1 LELFLLEIEI
11 VSIHDLVPYGNNAKE
26 HPKEQIEQIKKSIID
41 FNNNDPIAIDE
52 NNVIIAGHGRYTA
65 LKELG
70 YEQVECIR
78 LDHLNDDQKK
88 AYRLVH
94 NKLTMN
100 SDFNFD
106 LLEEELKTINDIDMS
121 FFDFDMSMFDDI
133 EEEIKEEANKKLT
146 DEFLIPPTSVF
157 DTRQGYW
164 QERKRAW
171 KDIGISSEVGRDEAL
186 LGSGLKQLADKLGSK
201 TLTGTSIF
209 DPVLCEII
217 YKWFNV
223 HQGNIFDCF
232 AGGSVRGIVA
242 EKLGY
247 KYTGIDLRKEQV
259 EANILNAN
267 ELNLNPTWICDD
279 SLNADLYVEDNSVD
293 LLFSCPPYADLEV
306 YSDDER
312 DISNMDYEQFKEV
325 YKKIID
331 IACRK
336 VKDDRFAVFVVG
348 DVRDKKGYYRNF
360 VDYTKECFNNNGF
373 MTYNEIILLE
383 QLGTIPMRAR
393 LVFKKRKVAKAHQN
407 ILIFY
412 KGDINN
418 IPCNYSNIE
427 VGQIE
432 DTQ

>member
-1 LELFLLEIEI
+1 MKIEVLNI
-11 VSIHDLVPYGNNAKE
+11 DDLIPYENNAKE
-26 HPKEQIEQIKKSIID
+26 HPKEQIEQIKKSIIE

-52 NNVIIAGHGRYTA
+52 NNIIIEGHGRHEA
-65 LKELG
+65 LKQLG

-78 LDHLNDDQKK
+78 LSHLNEEQKK

-100 SDFNFD
+100 SDYDFN
-106 LLEEELKTINDIDMS
+106 LLEQELMNIKDIDMLE
-121 FFDFDMSMFDDI
+121 FDFDMSFLNED

-146 DEFLIPPTSVF
+146 DEFLIPPISVF

-164 QERKRAW
+164 QDRKRAW
-171 KDIGISSEVGRDEAL
+171 KSLGISSDIGRDEAL
-186 LGSGLKQLADKLGSK
+186 LGQGLKQLAEKQGSK

-209 DPVLCEII
+209 DPVLCEVM

-223 HQGNIFDCF
+223 HEGSIFDCF

-247 KYTGIDLRKEQV
+247 KYTGIDLRKEQI
-259 EANILNAN
+259 EANILNAK
-267 ELNLNPTWICDD
+267 EMNLNPTWICDD

-312 DISNMDYEQFKEV
+312 DISNMEYDKFKEV
-325 YKKIID
+325 YRKIID

-336 VKDDRFAVFVVG
+336 VKNDRFAVFVVG

-360 VDYTKECFNNNGF
+360 IDYTKECFNRNGF

-383 QLGTIPMRAR
+383 QLGTLPLRAR
-393 LVFKKRKVAKAHQN
+393 SVFKKRKIAKAHQN
-407 ILIFY
+407 VLVFY

-427 VGQIE
+427 VGE
-432 DTQ
+432 LDTQ

>member
-1 LELFLLEIEI
+1 MEIEI
-11 VSIHDLVPYGNNAKE
+11 ISIHDLVPYGNNAKE
-26 HPKEQIEQIKKSIID
+26 HPKEQIEQIKESIIK
-41 FNNNDPIAIDE
+41 FHNNDPIAIDE
-52 NNVIIAGHGRYTA
+52 NNVIIEGHGRYEA

-106 LLEEELKTINDIDMS
+106 LLEEELKTINDIDMG
-121 FFDFDMSMFDDI
+121 FFDFDLSMFDEI
-133 EEEIKEEANKKLT
+133 EKEIKEEANKKLT

-279 SLNADLYVEDNSVD
+279 SLNADLYIEDNSVD

>member
-1 LELFLLEIEI
+1 MEIEI
-11 VSIHDLVPYGNNAKE
+11 ISIHDLVPYGNNAKE
-26 HPKEQIEQIKKSIID
+26 HPKEQIEQIKESIIK
-41 FNNNDPIAIDE
+41 FHNNDPIAIDE
-52 NNVIIAGHGRYTA
+52 NNVIIEGHGRYEA

-78 LDHLNDDQKK
+78 LSHLNDDQKK

-106 LLEEELKTINDIDMS
+106 LLEEELKTINDIDMG

-279 SLNADLYVEDNSVD
+279 SLNADLYIEDNSVD

-312 DISNMDYEQFKEV
+312 DISNMDYEQFKDV

>member
-1 LELFLLEIEI
+1 MEIEVLNI
-11 VSIHDLVPYGNNAKE
+11 DDLIPYENNAKE
-26 HPKEQIEQIKKSIID
+26 HPKEQIEQIKKSIIE

-52 NNVIIAGHGRYTA
+52 NNIIIEGHGRYEA
-65 LKELG
+65 LKQLG

-78 LDHLNDDQKK
+78 LSHLNEEQKK
-88 AYRLVH
+88 AYRLIH

-100 SDFNFD
+100 SDYDFN
-106 LLEEELKTINDIDMS
+106 LLEQELMNIQDIDMLE
-121 FFDFDMSMFDDI
+121 FDFDMSFLNED
-133 EEEIKEEANKKLT
+133 EEEIKEEASKKLT
-146 DEFLIPPTSVF
+146 DEFLIPPISVF

-164 QERKRAW
+164 QDRKRAW
-171 KDIGISSEVGRDEAL
+171 KSLGISSDVGRDEAL
-186 LGSGLKQLADKLGSK
+186 LGQGLKQLAEKQGSK

-209 DPVLCEII
+209 DPVLCEVM

-223 HQGNIFDCF
+223 HEGSIFDCF

-247 KYTGIDLRKEQV
+247 KYTGIDLRKEQI
-259 EANILNAN
+259 EANILNAQ
-267 ELNLNPTWICDD
+267 EMGLNPTWICDD
-279 SLNADLYVEDNSVD
+279 SLNADLYVEDDSVD

-325 YKKIID
+325 YRKIID
-331 IACRK
+331 ISCRK
-336 VKDDRFAVFVVG
+336 VKNDRFAIFVVG

-360 VDYTKECFNNNGF
+360 IDYTKECFNKNGF

-383 QLGTIPMRAR
+383 QLGTIPLRAR
-393 LVFKKRKVAKAHQN
+393 YVFKKRKVAKAHQN

-427 VGQIE
+427 VGE
-432 DTQ
+432 LDTQ

>member
-1 LELFLLEIEI
+1 MEIEVLNI
-11 VSIHDLVPYGNNAKE
+11 DDLIPYENNAKE
-26 HPKEQIEQIKKSIID
+26 HPKEQIEQIKKSIIE

-52 NNVIIAGHGRYTA
+52 NNVIIEGHGRHEA
-65 LKELG
+65 LKQLG

-78 LDHLNDDQKK
+78 LSHLNEEQKK
-88 AYRLVH
+88 AYRLIH

-100 SDFNFD
+100 SDYDFN
-106 LLEEELKTINDIDMS
+106 LLEQELMNIQDIDMLE
-121 FFDFDMSMFDDI
+121 FDFDMSFLNED
-133 EEEIKEEANKKLT
+133 EEEIKEEASKKLT
-146 DEFLIPPTSVF
+146 DEFLIPPISVF

-164 QERKRAW
+164 QDRKRAW
-171 KDIGISSEVGRDEAL
+171 KSLGISSDVGRDEAL
-186 LGSGLKQLADKLGSK
+186 LGQGLKQLAEKQGSK

-209 DPVLCEII
+209 DPVLCEVM

-223 HQGNIFDCF
+223 HEGSIFDCF

-247 KYTGIDLRKEQV
+247 KYTGIDLRKEQI
-259 EANILNAN
+259 EANILNAQ
-267 ELNLNPTWICDD
+267 EMGLNPTWICDD
-279 SLNADLYVEDNSVD
+279 SLNADLYVEDDSVD

-306 YSDDER
+306 YSDDVR

-325 YKKIID
+325 YRKIID
-331 IACRK
+331 ISCRK
-336 VKDDRFAVFVVG
+336 VKNDRFAIFVVG

-360 VDYTKECFNNNGF
+360 IDYTKECFNKNGF

-383 QLGTIPMRAR
+383 QLGTIPLRAR
-393 LVFKKRKVAKAHQN
+393 YVFKKRKVAKAHQN

-427 VGQIE
+427 VGE
-432 DTQ
+432 LDTQ

>member
-1 LELFLLEIEI
+1 MEIEVLNI
-11 VSIHDLVPYGNNAKE
+11 DDLIPYENNAKE
-26 HPKEQIEQIKKSIID
+26 HPKEQIEQIKKSIIE

-52 NNVIIAGHGRYTA
+52 NNVIIEGHGRHEA
-65 LKELG
+65 LKQLG

-78 LDHLNDDQKK
+78 LSHLNEEQKK
-88 AYRLVH
+88 AYRLIH

-100 SDFNFD
+100 SDYDFN
-106 LLEEELKTINDIDMS
+106 LLEQELMNIQDIDMLE
-121 FFDFDMSMFDDI
+121 FDFDMSFLNED
-133 EEEIKEEANKKLT
+133 EEEIKEEASKKLT
-146 DEFLIPPTSVF
+146 DEFLIPPISVF

-164 QERKRAW
+164 QDRKRAW
-171 KDIGISSEVGRDEAL
+171 KSLGISSDVGRDEAL
-186 LGSGLKQLADKLGSK
+186 LGQGLKQLAEKQGSK

-209 DPVLCEII
+209 DPVLCEVM

-223 HQGNIFDCF
+223 HEGSIFDCF

-247 KYTGIDLRKEQV
+247 KYTGIDLRKEQI
-259 EANILNAN
+259 EANILNAQ
-267 ELNLNPTWICDD
+267 EMGLNPTWICDD
-279 SLNADLYVEDNSVD
+279 SLNADLYVEDDSVD

-325 YKKIID
+325 YRKIID
-331 IACRK
+331 ISCRK
-336 VKDDRFAVFVVG
+336 VKNDRFAIFVVG

-360 VDYTKECFNNNGF
+360 IDYTKECFNKNGF

-383 QLGTIPMRAR
+383 QLGTIPLRAR
-393 LVFKKRKVAKAHQN
+393 YVFKKRKVAKAHQN

-427 VGQIE
+427 VGE
-432 DTQ
+432 LDTQ

>member
-1 LELFLLEIEI
+1 MEIEI
-11 VSIHDLVPYGNNAKE
+11 ISIHDLVPYGNNAKE
-26 HPKEQIEQIKKSIID
+26 HPKEQIEQIKESIIK
-41 FNNNDPIAIDE
+41 FHNNDPIAIDE
-52 NNVIIAGHGRYTA
+52 NNVIIEGHGRYEA

-106 LLEEELKTINDIDMS
+106 LLEEELKTINDIDMG
-121 FFDFDMSMFDDI
+121 FFDFDLSMFDEI
-133 EEEIKEEANKKLT
+133 EKEIKEEANKKLT

-209 DPVLCEII
+209 DSVLCEII

-247 KYTGIDLRKEQV
+247 KYTEIDLRKEQV
-259 EANILNAN
+259 EANILNAK

-279 SLNADLYVEDNSVD
+279 SLNADLYIEDNSVD

-312 DISNMDYEQFKEV
+312 DISNMDYEQFKDV

-331 IACRK
+331 IACKK

>member
-1 LELFLLEIEI
+1 MEIEI
-11 VSIHDLVPYGNNAKE
+11 ISIHDLVPYGNNAKE
-26 HPKEQIEQIKKSIID
+26 HPKEQIEQIKESIIK
-41 FNNNDPIAIDE
+41 FHNNDPIAIDE
-52 NNVIIAGHGRYTA
+52 NNVIIEGHGRYEA

-106 LLEEELKTINDIDMS
+106 LLEEELKTINDIDMG
-121 FFDFDMSMFDDI
+121 FFDFDLSMFDEI
-133 EEEIKEEANKKLT
+133 EKEIKEEANKKLT

-209 DPVLCEII
+209 DSVLCEII

-247 KYTGIDLRKEQV
+247 KYTEIDLRKEQV

-279 SLNADLYVEDNSVD
+279 SLNADLYIEDNSVD

-312 DISNMDYEQFKEV
+312 DISNMDYEQFKDV

-331 IACRK
+331 IACKK
-336 VKDDRFAVFVVG
+336 VKDDRFAVF
-348 DVRDKKGYYRNF
+348 
-360 VDYTKECFNNNGF
+360 
-373 MTYNEIILLE
+373 LLV
-383 QLGTIPMRAR
+383 M
-393 LVFKKRKVAKAHQN
+393 
-407 ILIFY
+407 
-412 KGDINN
+412 
-418 IPCNYSNIE
+418 
-427 VGQIE
+427 
-432 DTQ
+432 

>member
-1 LELFLLEIEI
+1 MKIEI
-11 VSIHDLVPYGNNAKE
+11 VNIHDLIPYGNNAKE

-52 NNVIIAGHGRYTA
+52 NNVIIEGHGRYEA

-106 LLEEELKTINDIDMS
+106 LLEEELKTINDIDMG
-121 FFDFDMSMFDDI
+121 FFDFDLSMFDDI

-279 SLNADLYVEDNSVD
+279 SLNADLYVKDNSVD

-312 DISNMDYEQFKEV
+312 DISNMDYEQFKDV

-331 IACRK
+331 ISCRK

>member
-1 LELFLLEIEI
+1 MEIEI
-11 VSIHDLVPYGNNAKE
+11 ISIHDLVPYGNNAKE
-26 HPKEQIEQIKKSIID
+26 HPKEQIEQIKESIIK
-41 FNNNDPIAIDE
+41 FHNNDPIAIDE
-52 NNVIIAGHGRYTA
+52 NNVIIEGHGRYEA

-106 LLEEELKTINDIDMS
+106 LLEEELKTINDIDMG
-121 FFDFDMSMFDDI
+121 FFDFDLSMFDEI
-133 EEEIKEEANKKLT
+133 EKEIKEEANKKLT

-171 KDIGISSEVGRDEAL
+171 KDIGISSEVGRDEAI

-209 DPVLCEII
+209 DSVLCEII

-247 KYTGIDLRKEQV
+247 KYTEIDLRKEQV

-279 SLNADLYVEDNSVD
+279 SLNADLYIEDNSVD

-312 DISNMDYEQFKEV
+312 DISNMDYEQFKDV

-331 IACRK
+331 IACKK

>member
-1 LELFLLEIEI
+1 MEIEI
-11 VSIHDLVPYGNNAKE
+11 ISIHDLVPYGNNAKE
-26 HPKEQIEQIKKSIID
+26 HPKEQIEQIKESIIK
-41 FNNNDPIAIDE
+41 FHNNDPIAIDE
-52 NNVIIAGHGRYTA
+52 NNVIIEGHGRYEA

-106 LLEEELKTINDIDMS
+106 LLEEELKTINDIDMG
-121 FFDFDMSMFDDI
+121 FFDFDLSMFDDI

>member
-1 LELFLLEIEI
+1 MEIEVLNI
-11 VSIHDLVPYGNNAKE
+11 DDLIPYENNAKE
-26 HPKEQIEQIKKSIID
+26 HPKEQIEQIKKSIIE

-52 NNVIIAGHGRYTA
+52 NNVIIEGHGRHEA
-65 LKELG
+65 LKQLG

-78 LDHLNDDQKK
+78 LSHLNEEQKK
-88 AYRLVH
+88 AYRLIH

-100 SDFNFD
+100 SDYDFN
-106 LLEEELKTINDIDMS
+106 LLEQELINIQDIDMLE
-121 FFDFDMSMFDDI
+121 FDFDMSFLNED
-133 EEEIKEEANKKLT
+133 EEEIKEEASKKLT
-146 DEFLIPPTSVF
+146 DEFLIPPISVF

-164 QERKRAW
+164 QDRKRAW
-171 KDIGISSEVGRDEAL
+171 KSLGISSDVGRDEAL
-186 LGSGLKQLADKLGSK
+186 LGQGLKQLAEKQGSK

-209 DPVLCEII
+209 DPVLCEVM

-223 HQGNIFDCF
+223 HEGSIFDCF

-247 KYTGIDLRKEQV
+247 KYTGIDLRKEQI
-259 EANILNAN
+259 EANILNAQ
-267 ELNLNPTWICDD
+267 EMGLNPTWICDD
-279 SLNADLYVEDNSVD
+279 SLNADLYVEDDSVD

-325 YKKIID
+325 YRKIID
-331 IACRK
+331 ISCRK
-336 VKDDRFAVFVVG
+336 VKNDRFAIFVVG

-360 VDYTKECFNNNGF
+360 IDYTKECFNKNGF

-383 QLGTIPMRAR
+383 QLGTIPLRAR
-393 LVFKKRKVAKAHQN
+393 YVFKKRKVAKAHQN

-427 VGQIE
+427 VGE
-432 DTQ
+432 LDTQ

>member
-1 LELFLLEIEI
+1 MFLLEIEVLNI
-11 VSIHDLVPYGNNAKE
+11 DDLIPYENNAKE
-26 HPKEQIEQIKKSIID
+26 HPKEQIEQIKKSIIE

-52 NNVIIAGHGRYTA
+52 NNVIIEGHGRHEA
-65 LKELG
+65 LKQLG

-78 LDHLNDDQKK
+78 LSHLNEEQKK
-88 AYRLVH
+88 AYRLIH

-100 SDFNFD
+100 SDYDFN
-106 LLEEELKTINDIDMS
+106 LLEQELMNIQDIDMLE
-121 FFDFDMSMFDDI
+121 FDFDMSFLNED
-133 EEEIKEEANKKLT
+133 EEEIKEEASKKLT
-146 DEFLIPPTSVF
+146 DEFLIPPISVF

-164 QERKRAW
+164 QDRKRAW
-171 KDIGISSEVGRDEAL
+171 KSLGISSDVGRDEAL
-186 LGSGLKQLADKLGSK
+186 LGQGLKQLAEKQGSK

-209 DPVLCEII
+209 DPVLCEVM

-223 HQGNIFDCF
+223 HEGSIFDCF

-247 KYTGIDLRKEQV
+247 KYTGIDLRKEQI
-259 EANILNAN
+259 EANILNAQ
-267 ELNLNPTWICDD
+267 EMGLNPTWICDD
-279 SLNADLYVEDNSVD
+279 SLNADLYVEDYSVD

-325 YKKIID
+325 YRKIID
-331 IACRK
+331 ISCRK
-336 VKDDRFAVFVVG
+336 VKNDRFAIFVVG

-360 VDYTKECFNNNGF
+360 IDYTKECFNKNGF

-383 QLGTIPMRAR
+383 QLGTIPLRAR
-393 LVFKKRKVAKAHQN
+393 YVFKKRKVAKAHQN

-427 VGQIE
+427 VGE
-432 DTQ
+432 LDTQ

>member
-1 LELFLLEIEI
+1 MEIEI
-11 VSIHDLVPYGNNAKE
+11 VSIHDL
-26 HPKEQIEQIKKSIID
+26 
-41 FNNNDPIAIDE
+41 
-52 NNVIIAGHGRYTA
+52 
-65 LKELG
+65 
-70 YEQVECIR
+70 
-78 LDHLNDDQKK
+78 
-88 AYRLVH
+88 
-94 NKLTMN
+94 
-100 SDFNFD
+100 
-106 LLEEELKTINDIDMS
+106 
-121 FFDFDMSMFDDI
+121 
-133 EEEIKEEANKKLT
+133 
-146 DEFLIPPTSVF
+146 IP
-157 DTRQGYW
+157 
-164 QERKRAW
+164 
-171 KDIGISSEVGRDEAL
+171 
-186 LGSGLKQLADKLGSK
+186 LGSK
-201 TLTGTSIF
+201 TLTGTSVF

-223 HQGNIFDCF
+223 YQGNIFDCF

-247 KYTGIDLRKEQV
+247 KYIGIDLRKEQV

-279 SLNADLYVEDNSVD
+279 SLNADLYIEDNSVD

-312 DISNMDYEQFKEV
+312 DISNMDYEQFKDV

-331 IACRK
+331 IACKK

>member
-1 LELFLLEIEI
+1 MEIEI
-11 VSIHDLVPYGNNAKE
+11 VSIHDLIPYGNNAKE
-26 HPKEQIEQIKKSIID
+26 HPKEQIEQIKESIIK
-41 FNNNDPIAIDE
+41 FHNNDPIAIDE
-52 NNVIIAGHGRYTA
+52 NNVIIEGHGRYEA

-106 LLEEELKTINDIDMS
+106 LLEEELKTINDIDMG
-121 FFDFDMSMFDDI
+121 FFDFDLSMFDEI
-133 EEEIKEEANKKLT
+133 EKEIKEEANKKLT

>member
-1 LELFLLEIEI
+1 MEIEVLNI
-11 VSIHDLVPYGNNAKE
+11 DDLIPYENNAKE
-26 HPKEQIEQIKKSIID
+26 HPKEQIEQIKKSIIE

-52 NNVIIAGHGRYTA
+52 NNIIIEGHGRHEA
-65 LKELG
+65 LKQLG

-78 LDHLNDDQKK
+78 LSHLNEEQKK
-88 AYRLVH
+88 AYRLIH

-100 SDFNFD
+100 SDYDFN
-106 LLEEELKTINDIDMS
+106 LLEQELMNIQDIDMLE
-121 FFDFDMSMFDDI
+121 FDFDMSFLNED
-133 EEEIKEEANKKLT
+133 EEEIKEEASKKLT
-146 DEFLIPPTSVF
+146 DEFLIPPISVF

-164 QERKRAW
+164 QDRKRAW
-171 KDIGISSEVGRDEAL
+171 KSLGISSDVGRDEAL
-186 LGSGLKQLADKLGSK
+186 LGQGLKQLAEKQGSK

-209 DPVLCEII
+209 DPVLCEVM

-223 HQGNIFDCF
+223 HEGSIFDCF

-247 KYTGIDLRKEQV
+247 KYTGIDLRKEQI
-259 EANILNAN
+259 EANILNAQ
-267 ELNLNPTWICDD
+267 EMGLNPTWICDD
-279 SLNADLYVEDNSVD
+279 SLNADLYIEDDSVD

-312 DISNMDYEQFKEV
+312 DISNMDYERFKEV
-325 YKKIID
+325 YRKIID
-331 IACRK
+331 ISCRK
-336 VKDDRFAVFVVG
+336 VKNDRFAIFVVG

-360 VDYTKECFNNNGF
+360 IDYTKECFNKNGF

-383 QLGTIPMRAR
+383 QLGTIPLRAR
-393 LVFKKRKVAKAHQN
+393 YVFKKRKVAKAHQN

-427 VGQIE
+427 VGE
-432 DTQ
+432 LDTQ

>member
-1 LELFLLEIEI
+1 MKIEVLNI
-11 VSIHDLVPYGNNAKE
+11 DDLIPYENNAKE
-26 HPKEQIEQIKKSIID
+26 HPKEQIEQIKKSIIE

-52 NNVIIAGHGRYTA
+52 NNVIIEGHGRHEA
-65 LKELG
+65 LKQLG

-78 LDHLNDDQKK
+78 LSHLNEEQKK
-88 AYRLVH
+88 AYRLIH

-100 SDFNFD
+100 SDYDFN
-106 LLEEELKTINDIDMS
+106 LLEQELMNIQDIDMLE
-121 FFDFDMSMFDDI
+121 FDFDMSFLNED
-133 EEEIKEEANKKLT
+133 EEEIKEEASKKLT
-146 DEFLIPPTSVF
+146 DEFLIPPISVF

-164 QERKRAW
+164 QDRKRAW
-171 KDIGISSEVGRDEAL
+171 KSLGISSDVGRDEAL
-186 LGSGLKQLADKLGSK
+186 LGQGLKQLAEKQGSK

-209 DPVLCEII
+209 DPVLCEVM

-223 HQGNIFDCF
+223 HEGSIFDCF

-247 KYTGIDLRKEQV
+247 KYTGIDLRKEQI
-259 EANILNAN
+259 EANILNAQ
-267 ELNLNPTWICDD
+267 EMGLNPTWICDD
-279 SLNADLYVEDNSVD
+279 SLNADLYVEDDSVD

-325 YKKIID
+325 YRKIID
-331 IACRK
+331 ISCKK
-336 VKDDRFAVFVVG
+336 VKNDRFAIFVVG

-360 VDYTKECFNNNGF
+360 IDYTKECFNKNGF

-383 QLGTIPMRAR
+383 QLGTIPLRAR
-393 LVFKKRKVAKAHQN
+393 YVFKKRKVAKAHQN

-427 VGQIE
+427 VGE
-432 DTQ
+432 LDTQ

>member
-1 LELFLLEIEI
+1 MEIEI
-11 VSIHDLVPYGNNAKE
+11 ISIHDLVPYGNNAKE
-26 HPKEQIEQIKKSIID
+26 HPKEQIEQIKESIIK
-41 FNNNDPIAIDE
+41 FHNNDPIAIDE
-52 NNVIIAGHGRYTA
+52 NNVIIEGHGRYEA

-106 LLEEELKTINDIDMS
+106 LLEEELKTINDIDMG
-121 FFDFDMSMFDDI
+121 FFDFDMSMFDEI

-186 LGSGLKQLADKLGSK
+186 LGSGLKLLANKLGSK

-312 DISNMDYEQFKEV
+312 DISNMDYEQFKDV

>member
-1 LELFLLEIEI
+1 MEIEVLNI
-11 VSIHDLVPYGNNAKE
+11 DDLIPYENNAKE
-26 HPKEQIEQIKKSIID
+26 HPKEQIEQIKKSIIE

-52 NNVIIAGHGRYTA
+52 NNVIIEGHGRHEA
-65 LKELG
+65 LKQLG

-78 LDHLNDDQKK
+78 LSHLNEEQKK
-88 AYRLVH
+88 AYRLIH

-100 SDFNFD
+100 SDYDFN
-106 LLEEELKTINDIDMS
+106 LLEQELMNIQDIDMLE
-121 FFDFDMSMFDDI
+121 FDFDMSFLNED
-133 EEEIKEEANKKLT
+133 EEEIKEEASKKLT
-146 DEFLIPPTSVF
+146 DEFLIPPISVF

-164 QERKRAW
+164 QDRKRAW
-171 KDIGISSEVGRDEAL
+171 KSLGISSDVGRDEAL
-186 LGSGLKQLADKLGSK
+186 LGQGLKQLAEKQGSK

-209 DPVLCEII
+209 DPVLCEVM

-223 HQGNIFDCF
+223 YEGSIFDCF

-247 KYTGIDLRKEQV
+247 KYTGIDLRKEQI
-259 EANILNAN
+259 EANILNAQ
-267 ELNLNPTWICDD
+267 EMGLNPTWICDD
-279 SLNADLYVEDNSVD
+279 SLNADLYVEDDSVD

-325 YKKIID
+325 YRKIID
-331 IACRK
+331 ISCRK
-336 VKDDRFAVFVVG
+336 VKNDRFAIFVVG

-360 VDYTKECFNNNGF
+360 IDYTKECFNKNGF

-383 QLGTIPMRAR
+383 QLGTIPLRAR
-393 LVFKKRKVAKAHQN
+393 YVFKKRKVAKAHQN

-427 VGQIE
+427 VGE
-432 DTQ
+432 LDTQ

>member
-1 LELFLLEIEI
+1 MEIEVLNI
-11 VSIHDLVPYGNNAKE
+11 DDLIPYENNAKE
-26 HPKEQIEQIKKSIID
+26 HPKEQIEQIKKSIIE

-52 NNVIIAGHGRYTA
+52 NNVIIEGHGRHEA
-65 LKELG
+65 LKQLG

-78 LDHLNDDQKK
+78 LSHLNEEQKK
-88 AYRLVH
+88 AYRLIH

-100 SDFNFD
+100 SDYDFN
-106 LLEEELKTINDIDMS
+106 LLEQELMNIQDIDMLE
-121 FFDFDMSMFDDI
+121 FDFDMSFLNEN
-133 EEEIKEEANKKLT
+133 EEEIKEEASKKLT
-146 DEFLIPPTSVF
+146 DEFLIPPISVF

-164 QERKRAW
+164 QDRKRAW
-171 KDIGISSEVGRDEAL
+171 KSLGISSDVGRDEAL
-186 LGSGLKQLADKLGSK
+186 LGQGLKQLAEKQGSK

-209 DPVLCEII
+209 DPVLCEVM

-223 HQGNIFDCF
+223 HEGSIFDCF

-247 KYTGIDLRKEQV
+247 KYTGIDLRKEQI
-259 EANILNAN
+259 EANILNAQ
-267 ELNLNPTWICDD
+267 EMGLNPTWICDD
-279 SLNADLYVEDNSVD
+279 SLNADLYVEDDSVD

-325 YKKIID
+325 YRKIID
-331 IACRK
+331 ISCKK
-336 VKDDRFAVFVVG
+336 VKNDRFAIFVVG

-360 VDYTKECFNNNGF
+360 IDYTKECFNKNGF

-383 QLGTIPMRAR
+383 QLGTIPLRAR
-393 LVFKKRKVAKAHQN
+393 YVFKKRKVAKAHQN

-427 VGQIE
+427 VGE
-432 DTQ
+432 LDTQ

>member
-1 LELFLLEIEI
+1 MKIEI
-11 VSIHDLVPYGNNAKE
+11 VNIHDLIPYGNNAKE

-52 NNVIIAGHGRYTA
+52 NNVIIEGHGRYEA

-78 LDHLNDDQKK
+78 LSHLNDDQKK

-106 LLEEELKTINDIDMS
+106 LLEEELKTINDIDMG
-121 FFDFDMSMFDDI
+121 FFDFDLSMFDDI

-247 KYTGIDLRKEQV
+247 KYIGIDLRKEQV

-331 IACRK
+331 IACIK

>member
-1 LELFLLEIEI
+1 MEIEVLNI
-11 VSIHDLVPYGNNAKE
+11 DDLIPYENNAKE
-26 HPKEQIEQIKKSIID
+26 HPKEQIEQIKKSIIE

-52 NNVIIAGHGRYTA
+52 NNIIIEGHGRHEA
-65 LKELG
+65 LKQLG

-78 LDHLNDDQKK
+78 LSHLNEEQKK
-88 AYRLVH
+88 AYRLIH

-100 SDFNFD
+100 SDYDFN
-106 LLEEELKTINDIDMS
+106 LLEQELMNIRDIDMLE
-121 FFDFDMSMFDDI
+121 FDFDMSFLNED
-133 EEEIKEEANKKLT
+133 EEENKEEASKKLT
-146 DEFLIPPTSVF
+146 DEFLIPPISVF

-164 QERKRAW
+164 QDRKRAW
-171 KDIGISSEVGRDEAL
+171 KSLGISSDVGRDEAL
-186 LGSGLKQLADKLGSK
+186 LGQGLKQLAEKQGSK

-209 DPVLCEII
+209 DPVLCEVM

-223 HQGNIFDCF
+223 HEGSIFDCF

-247 KYTGIDLRKEQV
+247 KYTGIDLRKEQI
-259 EANILNAN
+259 EANILNAQ
-267 ELNLNPTWICDD
+267 EMGLNPTWICDD
-279 SLNADLYVEDNSVD
+279 SLNADLYVEDDSVD

-325 YKKIID
+325 YRKIID
-331 IACRK
+331 ISCRK
-336 VKDDRFAVFVVG
+336 VKNDRFAIFVVG

-360 VDYTKECFNNNGF
+360 IDYTKECFNKNGF

-383 QLGTIPMRAR
+383 QLGTIPLRAR
-393 LVFKKRKVAKAHQN
+393 YVFKKRKVAKAHQN

-427 VGQIE
+427 VGE
-432 DTQ
+432 LDTQ

>member
-1 LELFLLEIEI
+1 MEIEI

-26 HPKEQIEQIKKSIID
+26 HPKEQIEQIKESIIK
-41 FNNNDPIAIDE
+41 FHNNDPIAIDE
-52 NNVIIAGHGRYTA
+52 NNVIIEGHGRYEA

-279 SLNADLYVEDNSVD
+279 SLNADLYIEDNSVD

-331 IACRK
+331 IACKK

>member
-1 LELFLLEIEI
+1 MEIEVLNI
-11 VSIHDLVPYGNNAKE
+11 DDLIPYENNAKE
-26 HPKEQIEQIKKSIID
+26 HPKEQIEQIKKSIIE

-52 NNVIIAGHGRYTA
+52 NNVIIEGHGRHEA
-65 LKELG
+65 LKQLG

-78 LDHLNDDQKK
+78 LSHLNEEQKK
-88 AYRLVH
+88 AYRLIH

-100 SDFNFD
+100 SDYDFN
-106 LLEEELKTINDIDMS
+106 LLEQELMNIQDIDMLE
-121 FFDFDMSMFDDI
+121 FDFDMSFLNED
-133 EEEIKEEANKKLT
+133 EEEIKEEASKKLT
-146 DEFLIPPTSVF
+146 DEFLIPPISVF

-164 QERKRAW
+164 QDRKRAW
-171 KDIGISSEVGRDEAL
+171 KSLGISSDVGRDEAL
-186 LGSGLKQLADKLGSK
+186 LGQGLKQLAEKQGSK

-209 DPVLCEII
+209 DPVLCEVM

-223 HQGNIFDCF
+223 HEGSIFDCF

-247 KYTGIDLRKEQV
+247 KYTGIDLRKEQI
-259 EANILNAN
+259 EANILNAQ
-267 ELNLNPTWICDD
+267 EMGLNPTWICDD
-279 SLNADLYVEDNSVD
+279 SLNADLYVEDDSVD

-325 YKKIID
+325 YRKIID
-331 IACRK
+331 ISCRK
-336 VKDDRFAVFVVG
+336 LKNDRFAIFVVG

-360 VDYTKECFNNNGF
+360 IDYTKECFNKNGF

-383 QLGTIPMRAR
+383 QLGTIPLRAR
-393 LVFKKRKVAKAHQN
+393 YVFKKRKVAKAHQN

-427 VGQIE
+427 VGE
-432 DTQ
+432 LDTQ

>member
-1 LELFLLEIEI
+1 MEIEVLNI
-11 VSIHDLVPYGNNAKE
+11 DDLIPYENNAKE
-26 HPKEQIEQIKKSIID
+26 HPKEQIEQIKKSIIE

-52 NNVIIAGHGRYTA
+52 NNVIIEGHGRHEA
-65 LKELG
+65 LKQLG

-78 LDHLNDDQKK
+78 LSHLNEEQKK
-88 AYRLVH
+88 AYRLIH

-100 SDFNFD
+100 SDYDFN
-106 LLEEELKTINDIDMS
+106 LLEQELMNIQDIDMLE
-121 FFDFDMSMFDDI
+121 FDFDMSFLNED
-133 EEEIKEEANKKLT
+133 EEEIKEEASKKLT
-146 DEFLIPPTSVF
+146 DEFLIPPISVF

-164 QERKRAW
+164 QDRKRAW
-171 KDIGISSEVGRDEAL
+171 KSLGISSDVGRDEAL
-186 LGSGLKQLADKLGSK
+186 LGQGLKQLAEKQGSK

-209 DPVLCEII
+209 DPVLCEVM

-223 HQGNIFDCF
+223 HEGSIFDCF

-247 KYTGIDLRKEQV
+247 KYTGIDLRKEQI
-259 EANILNAN
+259 EANILNAQ
-267 ELNLNPTWICDD
+267 EMGLNPTWICDD
-279 SLNADLYVEDNSVD
+279 SLNADLYVEDDSVD

-325 YKKIID
+325 YRKIID
-331 IACRK
+331 ISCRK
-336 VKDDRFAVFVVG
+336 VKNDRFAIFVVG

-360 VDYTKECFNNNGF
+360 IDYTKECFNKNGF

-383 QLGTIPMRAR
+383 QLGTIPLRAR
-393 LVFKKRKVAKAHQN
+393 NIYKKRKVAKAHQN

-427 VGQIE
+427 VGE
-432 DTQ
+432 LDTQ

>member
-1 LELFLLEIEI
+1 MEIEVLNI
-11 VSIHDLVPYGNNAKE
+11 DDLIPYENNAKE
-26 HPKEQIEQIKKSIID
+26 HPKEQIEQIKKSIIE

-52 NNVIIAGHGRYTA
+52 NNVIIEGHGRHEA
-65 LKELG
+65 LKQLG

-78 LDHLNDDQKK
+78 LSHLNEEQKK
-88 AYRLVH
+88 AYRLIH

-100 SDFNFD
+100 SDYDFN
-106 LLEEELKTINDIDMS
+106 LLEQELMNIQDIDMLE
-121 FFDFDMSMFDDI
+121 FDFDMSFLNED
-133 EEEIKEEANKKLT
+133 EEEIKEEASKKLT
-146 DEFLIPPTSVF
+146 DEFLIPPISVF

-164 QERKRAW
+164 QDRKRAW
-171 KDIGISSEVGRDEAL
+171 KSLGISSDVGRDEAL
-186 LGSGLKQLADKLGSK
+186 LGQGLKQLAEKQGSK

-209 DPVLCEII
+209 DPVLCEVM

-223 HQGNIFDCF
+223 HEGSIFDCF

-247 KYTGIDLRKEQV
+247 KYTGIDLRKEQI
-259 EANILNAN
+259 EANILNAQ
-267 ELNLNPTWICDD
+267 EMGLNPTWICDD
-279 SLNADLYVEDNSVD
+279 SLNADLYVEDDSVD

-325 YKKIID
+325 YRKIID
-331 IACRK
+331 ISCRK
-336 VKDDRFAVFVVG
+336 VKNDRFAIFVVG

-360 VDYTKECFNNNGF
+360 IDYTKECFNKNGF

-383 QLGTIPMRAR
+383 QLGTIPLRAR
-393 LVFKKRKVAKAHQN
+393 YVFKKRKVAKAHQN

-418 IPCNYSNIE
+418 IPCNYSSIE
-427 VGQIE
+427 VGELDSQ
-432 DTQ
+432 

>member
-1 LELFLLEIEI
+1 MEIEVLNI
-11 VSIHDLVPYGNNAKE
+11 DDLIPYENNAKE
-26 HPKEQIEQIKKSIID
+26 HPKEQIEQIKKSIIE

-52 NNVIIAGHGRYTA
+52 NNVIIEGHGRHEA
-65 LKELG
+65 LKQLG

-78 LDHLNDDQKK
+78 LSHLNEEQKK
-88 AYRLVH
+88 AYRLIH

-100 SDFNFD
+100 SDYDFN
-106 LLEEELKTINDIDMS
+106 LLEQELMNIQDIDMLE
-121 FFDFDMSMFDDI
+121 FDFDMSFLNED
-133 EEEIKEEANKKLT
+133 EEEIKEEASKKLT
-146 DEFLIPPTSVF
+146 DEFLIPPISVF

-164 QERKRAW
+164 QDRKRAW
-171 KDIGISSEVGRDEAL
+171 KSLGISSDVGRDEAL
-186 LGSGLKQLADKLGSK
+186 LGQGLKQLAEKQGSK

-209 DPVLCEII
+209 DPVLCEVM

-223 HQGNIFDCF
+223 HEGSIFDCF

-247 KYTGIDLRKEQV
+247 KYIGIDLRKEQI
-259 EANILNAN
+259 EANILNAQ
-267 ELNLNPTWICDD
+267 EMGLNPTWICDD
-279 SLNADLYVEDNSVD
+279 SLNADLYVEDDSVD

-325 YKKIID
+325 YRKIID
-331 IACRK
+331 ISCRK
-336 VKDDRFAVFVVG
+336 VKNDRFAIFVVG

-360 VDYTKECFNNNGF
+360 IDYTKECFNKNGF

-383 QLGTIPMRAR
+383 QLGTIPLRAR
-393 LVFKKRKVAKAHQN
+393 YVFKKRKVAKAHQN
-407 ILIFY
+407 VLIFY

-427 VGQIE
+427 VGE
-432 DTQ
+432 LDTQ

>member
-1 LELFLLEIEI
+1 MEIEI
-11 VSIHDLVPYGNNAKE
+11 VSIHDLIPYGNNAKE
-26 HPKEQIEQIKKSIID
+26 HPKEQIEQIKESIIK
-41 FNNNDPIAIDE
+41 FHNNDPIAIDE
-52 NNVIIAGHGRYTA
+52 NNVIIEGHGRYEA

-106 LLEEELKTINDIDMS
+106 LLEEELKTINDIDMG
-121 FFDFDMSMFDDI
+121 FFDFDLSMFDEI
-133 EEEIKEEANKKLT
+133 EKEIKEEANKKLT

-279 SLNADLYVEDNSVD
+279 SLNADLYIEDNSVD

-312 DISNMDYEQFKEV
+312 DISNMDYEQFKDV

-331 IACRK
+331 IACKK

>member
-1 LELFLLEIEI
+1 MKIEI
-11 VSIHDLVPYGNNAKE
+11 VNIHDLIPYGNNAKE

-52 NNVIIAGHGRYTA
+52 NNVIIEGHGRYEA

-78 LDHLNDDQKK
+78 LSHLNDNQKK

-106 LLEEELKTINDIDMS
+106 LLEEELKTINDIDMG
-121 FFDFDMSMFDDI
+121 FFDFDLSMFDEI
-133 EEEIKEEANKKLT
+133 EKEIKEEANKKLT

>member
-1 LELFLLEIEI
+1 MEIEI
-11 VSIHDLVPYGNNAKE
+11 ISIHDLVPYGNNAKE
-26 HPKEQIEQIKKSIID
+26 HPKEQIEQIKESIIK
-41 FNNNDPIAIDE
+41 FHNNDPIAIDE
-52 NNVIIAGHGRYTA
+52 NNVIIEGHGRYEA

-106 LLEEELKTINDIDMS
+106 LLEEELKTINDIDMG
-121 FFDFDMSMFDDI
+121 FFDFDLSMFDDI

-171 KDIGISSEVGRDEAL
+171 KDIGISSEIGRDEAL
-186 LGSGLKQLADKLGSK
+186 ISEGLKRLGDKLGSK
-201 TLTGTSIF
+201 TLTGTSVF

-223 HQGNIFDCF
+223 YQGNIFDCF

-279 SLNADLYVEDNSVD
+279 SLNADLYIEDNSVD

>member
-1 LELFLLEIEI
+1 MKIEVLNI
-11 VSIHDLVPYGNNAKE
+11 DDLIPYENNAKE
-26 HPKEQIEQIKKSIID
+26 HPKEQIEQIKKSIIE

-52 NNVIIAGHGRYTA
+52 NNVIIEGHGRHEA
-65 LKELG
+65 LKQLG

-78 LDHLNDDQKK
+78 LSHLNEEQKK
-88 AYRLVH
+88 AYRLIH

-100 SDFNFD
+100 SDYDFN
-106 LLEEELKTINDIDMS
+106 LLEQELMNIQDIDMLE
-121 FFDFDMSMFDDI
+121 FDFDMSFLNED
-133 EEEIKEEANKKLT
+133 EEEIKEEASKKLT
-146 DEFLIPPTSVF
+146 DEFLIPPISVF

-164 QERKRAW
+164 QDRKRAW
-171 KDIGISSEVGRDEAL
+171 KSLGISSDVGRDEAL
-186 LGSGLKQLADKLGSK
+186 LGQGLKQLAEKQGSK

-209 DPVLCEII
+209 DPVLCEVM

-223 HQGNIFDCF
+223 HEGSIFDCF

-247 KYTGIDLRKEQV
+247 KYTGIDLRKEQI
-259 EANILNAN
+259 EANILNAQ
-267 ELNLNPTWICDD
+267 EMGLNPTWICDD
-279 SLNADLYVEDNSVD
+279 SLNADLYVEDDSVD

-325 YKKIID
+325 YRKIID
-331 IACRK
+331 ISCRK
-336 VKDDRFAVFVVG
+336 VKNDRFAIFVVG

-360 VDYTKECFNNNGF
+360 IDYTKECFNKNGF

-383 QLGTIPMRAR
+383 QLGTIPLRAR
-393 LVFKKRKVAKAHQN
+393 YVFKKRKVAKAHQN

-427 VGQIE
+427 VGE
-432 DTQ
+432 LDTQ

>member
-1 LELFLLEIEI
+1 MEIEVLNI
-11 VSIHDLVPYGNNAKE
+11 DDLIPYENNAKE
-26 HPKEQIEQIKKSIID
+26 HPKEQIEQIKKSIIE

-52 NNVIIAGHGRYTA
+52 NNVIIEGHGRHEA
-65 LKELG
+65 LKQLG

-78 LDHLNDDQKK
+78 LSHLNEEQKK
-88 AYRLVH
+88 AYRLIH

-100 SDFNFD
+100 SDYDFN
-106 LLEEELKTINDIDMS
+106 LLEQELMNIQDIDMLE
-121 FFDFDMSMFDDI
+121 FDFDMSFLNED
-133 EEEIKEEANKKLT
+133 EEEIKEEASKKLT
-146 DEFLIPPTSVF
+146 DEFLIPPMSVF

-164 QERKRAW
+164 QDRKRAW
-171 KDIGISSEVGRDEAL
+171 KSLGISSDVGRDEAL
-186 LGSGLKQLADKLGSK
+186 LGQGLKQLAEKQGSK

-209 DPVLCEII
+209 DPVLCEVM

-223 HQGNIFDCF
+223 HEGSIFDCF

-247 KYTGIDLRKEQV
+247 KYTGIDLRKEQI
-259 EANILNAN
+259 EANILNAQ
-267 ELNLNPTWICDD
+267 EMGLNPTWICDD
-279 SLNADLYVEDNSVD
+279 SLNADLYVEDDSVD

-325 YKKIID
+325 YRKIID
-331 IACRK
+331 ISCRK
-336 VKDDRFAVFVVG
+336 VKNDRFAIFVVG

-360 VDYTKECFNNNGF
+360 IDYTKECFNKNGF

-383 QLGTIPMRAR
+383 QLGTIPLRAR
-393 LVFKKRKVAKAHQN
+393 YVFKKRKVAKAHQN

-427 VGQIE
+427 VGE
-432 DTQ
+432 LDTQ

>member
-1 LELFLLEIEI
+1 MKIEI
-11 VSIHDLVPYGNNAKE
+11 VNIHDLIPYGNNAKE

-52 NNVIIAGHGRYTA
+52 NNVIIEGHGRYEA

-78 LDHLNDDQKK
+78 LSHLNDDQKK

-106 LLEEELKTINDIDMS
+106 LLEEELKTINDIDMG
-121 FFDFDMSMFDDI
+121 FFDFDLSMFDDI

-247 KYTGIDLRKEQV
+247 KYIGIDLRKEQV

>member
-1 LELFLLEIEI
+1 MKIEI
-11 VSIHDLVPYGNNAKE
+11 VNIHDLIPYGNNAKE

-52 NNVIIAGHGRYTA
+52 NNVIIEGHGRYEA

-106 LLEEELKTINDIDMS
+106 LLEEELKTINDIDMG
-121 FFDFDMSMFDDI
+121 FFDFDMSMFDEI

-186 LGSGLKQLADKLGSK
+186 LGSGLKLLADKLGSK